1 MKRILALLLS
11 VLMLILV
18 GCKASPQSNDNTQ
31 SSSGETTKTAPE
43 SLSLLYRSNDT
54 LNPYAASSLLNRQLS
69 YLLYDPLVKVDNF
82 YQPKFILA
90 KDIDY
95 NGKSCTITLNDA
107 YFSDGTAVT
116 AEDVVYCYGL
126 AKNSALIYSK
136 QLSSVSS
143 MVAEGSKTISVK
155 LTKADPYIANLLDF
169 PIFKRESEKAVDE
182 DNISLP
188 PVGSGRYIPDL
199 ANERLVRNSAHI
211 NGKPSVEKISLL
223 HAPDSEVIE
232 HNLESNYV
240 SLYYTDLSDGVIHS
254 MTGTSYFVNLN
265 NFVYLGTNM
274 NYGKCKNEKMR
285 YLISEAINR
294 TEICN
299 TAYHE
304 LAAPA
309 TGIFNPVWEDAKGL
323 QNISSTSVNPN
334 LVAYL
339 KDLGYNSKNDD
350 GYYVESNK
358 VVLTVSLICYRG
370 NSRHVAVAETVAA
383 QLKKIGIKVN
393 IQKLGWE
400 GYMWTLQNGQFDLY
414 VAETKILN
422 NMDVSELV
430 IPGGSMAYGIY
441 KGSDNTTSDQ
451 SQNKDNGAGD
461 DVTEGL
467 DDNFSI
473 QYTLNDSIKGFYNG
487 EYSLVD
493 IINSFNAGMP
503 LIPVCYRYGLT
514 TCDVALEIN
523 EISSVSDPFFGISM
537 IGSKR

>member
-11 VLMLILV
+11 LLMIMLI
-18 GCKASPQSNDNTQ
+18 GCKSSTQSNDN
-31 SSSGETTKTAPE
+31 SESGSGETVKTAPE

-107 YFSDGTAVT
+107 YFSDGSAVT
-116 AEDVVYCYGL
+116 AEDVVYCYSL
-126 AKNSALIYSK
+126 AKNSKLIYAK
-136 QLSSVSS
+136 QLNAVSS
-143 MVAEGSKTISVK
+143 MVAEGNKTISVK
-155 LTKADPYIANLLDF
+155 LTKADPYFANLLDF
-169 PIFKRESEKAVDE
+169 PVFKKESEKAVDE
-182 DNISLP
+182 DNIPLP
-188 PVGSGRYIPDL
+188 PIGSGRYVPDL
-199 ANERLVRNSAHI
+199 KNEQLISNPVHI
-211 NGKPSVEKISLL
+211 NGKPSVNKISLL
-223 HAPDSEVIE
+223 HAPDDEVIE

-254 MTGTSYFVNLN
+254 MTGTSHFVNLN

-304 LAAPA
+304 LATPA
-309 TGIFNPVWEDAKGL
+309 TGIFNPVWADAKGL
-323 QNISSTSVNPN
+323 QNISPTTVSQN

-339 KDLGYNSKNDD
+339 NDLGYNNKNDE
-350 GYYVESNK
+350 GYYVASNQ
-358 VVLTVSLICYRG
+358 VVLTLSLICYRD
-370 NSRHVAVAETVAA
+370 NDRHVAVAEAVAA
-383 QLKKIGIKVN
+383 QLKNIGIKVN
-393 IQKLGWE
+393 VQKLGWE
-400 GYMWTLQNGQFDLY
+400 GYLWTLQNGQFDLY
-414 VAETKILN
+414 VAETRILN
-422 NMDVSELV
+422 NMDVSGLV

-441 KGSDNTTSDQ
+441 KDQGDTSLDQ
-451 SQNKDNGAGD
+451 SQNKGDNVGD
-461 DVTEGL
+461 DVAESL
-467 DDNFSI
+467 DDNFAI
-473 QYTLNDSIKGFYNG
+473 QYTLDDSIRGFYNG

-503 LIPVCYRYGLT
+503 LIPICYRYGLT